1 MCSRTQAFFLADL
14 VHSPTSDAAVEAVIR
29 QLLASRS
36 ATRSACPSEAAR
48 ALSADQ
54 WRPLMPLVRRV
65 AATMALR
72 GELLITQGSTV
83 VDPQHVLD
91 GTLRGPLRLRRGR

>member
-54 WRPLMPLVRRV
+54 RRPLMPLVRRV